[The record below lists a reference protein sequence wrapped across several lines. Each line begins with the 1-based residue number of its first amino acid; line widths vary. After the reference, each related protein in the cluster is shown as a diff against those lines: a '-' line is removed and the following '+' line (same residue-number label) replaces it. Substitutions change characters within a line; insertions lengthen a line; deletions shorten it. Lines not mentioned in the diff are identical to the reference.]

1 MWSFVERAEPASY
14 PRRDVRTFP
23 DGSDRGRRG
32 TPGDMTTV
40 TTAGRAPARTDDGR
54 RPLAWAVLAAAVVE
68 VVAPVVTINGPGS
81 SPGAGSGP
89 DLLITPVG
97 WAFSIWG
104 VIYTLAIAQAIGVL
118 VRGAGSTSRRLQ
130 VDLVVLYLGGA
141 LWIVLAGLDSSLATA
156 AALLLMLVAAVDAV
170 TTVSR
175 ESIAPRWLRLLTLAS
190 VGLYAGWVTAAFFL
204 NVSTALVDS
213 GAVEA
218 DQLGWQVVVL
228 AVAVVTLLGVLVA
241 VRGNVAYAVAG
252 VWAMV
257 GIAVT
262 GSSDGTTEV
271 LVAAVVGAV
280 LIVGAAAATRLSGR
294 RGQPA

>member
-1 MWSFVERAEPASY
+1 MTTDTTS
-14 PRRDVRTFP
+14 
-23 DGSDRGRRG
+23 SDRP
-32 TPGDMTTV
+32 T
-40 TTAGRAPARTDDGR
+40 RTHDASR
-54 RPLAWAVLAAAVVE
+54 WLAWAVLAAAVLE

-97 WAFSIWG
+97 WAFSIWA
-104 VIYTLAIAQAIGVL
+104 VIYALAIAQAIGVL

-141 LWIVLAGLDSSLATA
+141 VWIVLAGLDSSLLTA
-156 AALLLMLVAAVDAV
+156 AALLLMLVAALDAV
-170 TTVSR
+170 TTATR
-175 ESIAPRWLRLLTLAS
+175 EAIGPHWLGLLTRAS

-204 NVSTALVDS
+204 NVSTALVD
-213 GAVEA
+213 ADLVEA
-218 DQLGWQVVVL
+218 DRVGWQVVVL
-228 AVAVVTLLGVLVA
+228 GVAVVTLLAVLVA
-241 VRGNVAYAVAG
+241 TRGNVAYAVAG
-252 VWAMV
+252 VWAML

-280 LIVGAAAATRLSGR
+280 LVAGTTASLRLRSR
-294 RGQPA
+294 

>member
-1 MWSFVERAEPASY
+1 MTTDTA
-14 PRRDVRTFP
+14 T
-23 DGSDRGRRG
+23 SDR
-32 TPGDMTTV
+32 TS
-40 TTAGRAPARTDDGR
+40 RTHDASR
-54 RPLAWAVLAAAVVE
+54 WLAWAVLAAAVVE

-104 VIYTLAIAQAIGVL
+104 VIYTLAVAQAIGVL

-141 LWIVLAGLDSSLATA
+141 LWIALAGLDSSLATA
-156 AALLLMLVAAVDAV
+156 AALLLMLLAAVDAV
-170 TTVSR
+170 TTLSR
-175 ESIAPRWLRLLTLAS
+175 EAISPRWLELLSLAS

-204 NVSTALVDS
+204 NVSTAMVD
-213 GAVEA
+213 AELVEA
-218 DQLGWQVVVL
+218 DQVRWQVVVL
-228 AVAVVTLLGVLVA
+228 AVAVVALLAVLVA

-252 VWAMV
+252 VWAMI

-280 LIVGAAAATRLSGR
+280 LIVGTAAAVRLR
-294 RGQPA
+294 DRQAQPA